1 MGKCKYP
8 PEVKIKACEDYLS
21 GRYTL
26 LQITERYNLCW
37 NPNKKRP
44 ESLHDWIYQYKKC
57 GPESFY
63 TSPYNK
69 TYSAELKRQ
78 AVEDYLAG
86 MGSLMNI
93 TLKYDISSTRVL
105 WGWIKKY
112 NANIELKDYKPTR
125 EIYMAGAARKTT
137 FDERKEIV
145 KYCIDHDR
153 DYSRTAVHYD
163 VSYSQVYDWVRKYLA
178 KGEDALI
185 DKRGHHKRDGEIDE
199 LEQLRRENRKLK
211 RRLEEHEMTIELLK
225 KVRELERK

>member
-1 MGKCKYP
+1 
-8 PEVKIKACEDYLS
+8 
-21 GRYTL
+21 
-26 LQITERYNLCW
+26 
-37 NPNKKRP
+37 
-44 ESLHDWIYQYKKC
+44 
-57 GPESFY
+57 
-63 TSPYNK
+63 
-69 TYSAELKRQ
+69 
-78 AVEDYLAG
+78 
-86 MGSLMNI
+86 
-93 TLKYDISSTRVL
+93 
-105 WGWIKKY
+105 
-112 NANIELKDYKPTR
+112 
-125 EIYMAGAARKTT
+125 MAGAARKTT